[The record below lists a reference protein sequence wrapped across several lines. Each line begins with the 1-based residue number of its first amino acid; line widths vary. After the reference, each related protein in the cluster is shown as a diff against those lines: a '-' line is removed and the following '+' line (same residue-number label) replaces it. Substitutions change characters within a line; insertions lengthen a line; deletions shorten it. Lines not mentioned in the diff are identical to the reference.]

1 MVKKKLQEHCF
12 PLSLSQRN
20 IWNLECALPGTSVN
34 NISTTVRIRG
44 QLDFPLLQ
52 ESIHRVLENDNSLR
66 TRITEQNGEM
76 VQYHAP
82 YIREDF
88 PVYDFSNTSKEG
100 FENWEAAVTR
110 ELIPIE
116 EGALYRFI
124 LFRDGESSGGVLVK
138 LHHIIADGWSQIMIC
153 NKIGET
159 YLKLLAGEEPSLE
172 QTPDYELHVQEE
184 QKYLA
189 SKAFNKDESYWKKIL
204 DRAGEPS
211 VLKDVNSAAIS
222 PVGRRL
228 SFQLPQVLN
237 HAIYSYC
244 QEKRVAPFAVF
255 YMALAVYFKRIGGA
269 ERFTIGVPIFNR
281 TNYQFKQSTG
291 MFVTTLPFYNEI
303 NDEWSINQFND
314 ELMENW
320 YEMLRHQR
328 YPFSMITDL
337 AGREGRLFHIALSY
351 QDSKIFES
359 RDASV
364 MLSGRW
370 HYCGYQAEQ
379 LTIHLTNLLNHQQY
393 AVDYDYLAQFF
404 TEEEITR
411 LHNSLCDI
419 LAEALAEPDKPIYRL
434 HVLSIAEKEK
444 VLYTFNK
451 TERYLEERPVYDTLV
466 ARCNKYPNRAAV
478 ICDGERITYGALLH
492 RSAQFA
498 QALIKAGVE
507 SNALAAIL
515 LPRKSDLFAAIVGS
529 LQAGCG
535 YLILSEE
542 LPGERISH
550 ILKQSNAAALITGKK
565 GRDRMGECN
574 IPILCVEEIQA
585 NGEMLYLKEDDGK
598 NDQGQTA
605 DRLAYVVYTSGS
617 TGEPKGVEITKS
629 NLLNLSQEM
638 EPVYGQGAVLS
649 VCNVGFDAFML
660 ESIVALLN
668 GRTIVLPGE
677 EELESPERLA
687 ALINGHAV
695 GFFSMTPSRLSAF
708 LQNSVFC
715 KAMWRM
721 ESIVCGGEAFPA
733 ELLKKLKKFSHAR
746 IYNQYGPS
754 ETTVG
759 VSMKELSHADR
770 ITAGRPM
777 GNCRLYVLDQW
788 MNPLPV
794 GGYGHLYVGGEC
806 VGRGYRNQPQ
816 LTAKSFRANPFVTG
830 DRIYFTGDVGCWT
843 PDGEIIL
850 KGRLDRQVKLR
861 GLRVEPQEVASC
873 IESYPGVLAATA
885 RVCEVN
891 GEPVLGAY
899 YCAKEHVK
907 EADLLAHTATYLP
920 RYMIP
925 AFLIKMKELPMNA
938 NGKVDE
944 KRLPLP
950 QSTATEMVGSMSQT
964 AEVILRIFRTVL
976 KREDIQGNSDYFLS
990 GGNSLNA
997 MECISKIEEEL
1008 RRKVRIAD
1016 LYACR
1021 NAIRLAAY
1029 LDGDSDCTVMAP
1041 IEKADECRLERKAP
1055 ALSGYPL
1062 TPIQQGMYVQSML
1075 DRSGFA
1081 YHMPGAFLLGKK
1093 PDVAR
1098 LEEAFA
1104 VLIREDAIFRT
1115 SFVQETDRVCARV
1128 LDEVSFSVEQLEAD
1142 DFTQA
1147 CRVFLRPFDLSK
1159 APLLHAALWQSEN
1172 GEWYLFL
1179 DSHHIIG
1186 DGMSTPLILKRLD
1199 QAYCKADIKVDW
1211 NYYDY
1216 IYAMEQEE
1224 TNLQKQQNLE
1234 YWTEYL
1240 KELPEPLLLPG
1251 DFVRP
1256 KKFDYRGQEYEMLL
1270 SDRESE
1276 ACDIFCKEKG
1286 VSEFVLFLSAYGILL
1301 SAASGREDFI
1311 IGAPVAGRTI
1321 PHANEICGPFIN
1333 TLPLRLRPE
1342 HGMTVGD
1349 WMKRVQAEVAEML
1362 DHQQVPLEEIIR
1374 ALNLPRGEQN
1384 ALYQVM
1390 LTQSPVDEDAF
1401 CLDGEKMT
1409 YRSISTGTV
1418 KMDMIVELARKENR
1432 YALRFSYASSIFM
1445 QETISFYGRC
1455 MKQILQAM
1463 MKKQDVPLW
1472 QLTVMS
1478 PEDYQKYVEFPNYK
1492 VTPFVNLP
1500 IQKIIYNKAMTM
1512 GEETAVIFHG
1522 EKVSYAQLERR
1533 AAAIACFL
1541 EEKGAKAGQCVGL
1554 VLSRT
1559 PDMIAAMYAVLKAGC
1574 AYTFMLPSFP
1584 AARLSYMME
1593 ASKAEILLYDEKAQ
1607 NQLPEGFLESQLPCQ
1622 AYLLPRGEAEGFTD
1636 RPTSADQLVNVL
1648 FTSGSTGKP
1657 KGVMLRHRSI
1667 CNLYTQMKT
1676 LLDPVEGNVLC
1687 STNSVFDCFVVE
1699 TLIALAMGRTVVL
1712 ADEEEMM
1719 LPWKLA
1725 QLVETWQTGIFE
1737 MTPSRLQMC
1746 LGNEAFCKAARNI
1759 RIVLLGG
1766 EVLTK
1771 TLLQKFYEHSDGVL
1785 MNMYGPTEATVF
1797 TTMTPVRPGEHIT
1810 IGQPLQNT
1818 RTYVLDENRH
1828 PVIPTACGELYIAG
1842 ECLAAGYVSRPDL
1855 TESAFVEDI
1864 YFPGEKMY
1872 KSGDLVR
1879 LRLDG
1884 RFDFIGRKDAQVK
1897 LNGQRVE
1904 LSEITGA
1911 ILESGCAK
1919 QAATVAVRKE
1929 DGSMELCSFYEKA
1942 ESATAQD
1949 EILSYLR
1956 RVLPVYM
1963 IPSRILCMEQL
1974 PVTAT
1979 NKIDMQA
1986 LKKLAADGLLHVCE
2000 EEKQP
2005 VAVAQAEM
2013 IAQVSTESAS
2023 TKPAAAEAM
2032 AAESAVEDST
2042 SAESTAAESTV
2053 TVTVDYILSVWNRV
2067 LSVPAKA
2074 PEVSFFE
2081 QGGTSMAALS
2091 VLSHYYNDHLEM
2103 TLSDFYENP
2112 TAVQQAKLLG
2122 RTGADSKQSIEW
2134 SLEGGQAD
2142 GQITEKETTRPVA
2155 PKEQK
2160 EQPKK
2165 DAVLVTGATGF
2176 FGAHLVKELLT
2187 NGQQKVICLMR
2198 DGDEERLK
2206 QCLSWYFGQG
2216 LFGGMA
2222 NRLEV
2227 IKGDIAWEHLGLS
2240 DTDYHLLA
2248 GRITEI
2254 YHSAADV
2261 RHYAADEESYLNT
2274 NTGGT
2279 ANMLELARLAKASFY
2294 HMSTCSVSG
2303 EQLKADSD
2311 AKVFTENDYDIGQV
2325 WEDNIYVKSKFLAEG
2340 LVLQAAKEGLNAKIF
2355 RLGRLVGRASDGVFQ
2370 KNPQTN
2376 AFYLLM
2382 KGFCQIGAVPQM
2394 AAHTPIDLM
2403 PIDICVEEVLAL
2415 KDSDGVIYHIMSHTP
2430 PMLEDVVKALDE
2442 RIQVVSDFEFIRI
2455 LEEKSQT
2462 LDREL
2467 LAMMLNYWRNIRV
2480 KKQSVTITNT
2490 LTMEALSKAGYC
2502 PEIPSPKQILQGF
2515 PI

>member
-1 MVKKKLQEHCF
+1 MVKKEIQEHCF
-12 PLSLSQRN
+12 PLSLSQQN
-20 IWNLECALPGTSVN
+20 IWNLESALPGTSVN
-34 NISTTVRIRG
+34 NISTTVRIKG

-52 ESIHRVLENDNSLR
+52 ESIHRVLENDISMC
-66 TRITEQNGEM
+66 TRIAEKNGEI
-76 VQYHAP
+76 VQYHVS
-82 YIREDF
+82 YVREDF
-88 PVYDFSNTSKEG
+88 PVYDFSHTSKEG
-100 FENWEAAVTR
+100 FENWEMAVTR

-116 EGALYRFI
+116 EGPLYRFV
-124 LFRDGESSGGVLVK
+124 LFRDGEGSGGVLVK

-159 YLKLLAGEEPSLE
+159 YLKLLAGEEPSLI
-172 QTPDYELHVQEE
+172 QAPDYELHVQEE
-184 QKYLA
+184 KQYLE
-189 SKAFNKDESYWKKIL
+189 SRAFKKDESYWKKIL
-204 DRAGEPS
+204 EQAGEPS
-211 VLKDVNSAAIS
+211 VLKAVNSAAVS

-303 NDEWSINQFND
+303 NDEWTLNQFND
-314 ELMENW
+314 ELMEKW

-328 YPFSMITDL
+328 YPFSEITRL

-404 TEEEITR
+404 TEEEITG
-411 LHNSLCDI
+411 LHESLCDI
-419 LAEALAEPDKPIYRL
+419 LAEALTEPDKPIYRL

-451 TERYLEERPVYDTLV
+451 TERYLEERPVYEALTE
-466 ARCNKYPNRAAV
+466 RCSEYPNRVAV
-478 ICDGERITYGALLH
+478 ICDGERVTYGALLH
-492 RSAQFA
+492 RSSQFA
-498 QALIKAGVE
+498 AALTGLGVKK
-507 SNALAAIL
+507 NALVAIM
-515 LPRKSDLFAAIVGS
+515 LPRKTDLYAAMVGS
-529 LQAGCG
+529 LQAGYG
-535 YLILSEE
+535 YMILSEE
-542 LPGERISH
+542 LPTERISH
-550 ILKQSNAAALITGKK
+550 ILKQSEASVLITGQK
-565 GRDRMGECN
+565 GRSRMEKCD
-574 IPILCVEEIQA
+574 IPVLCAEEIHAGVSMICLNEGDGQS
-585 NGEMLYLKEDDGK
+585 GETTSE
-598 NDQGQTA
+598 
-605 DRLAYVVYTSGS
+605 RLAYVVYTSGS
-617 TGEPKGVEITKS
+617 TGEPKGVEITQR
-629 NLLNLSQEM
+629 NLLNLAQEM
-638 EPVYGQGAVLS
+638 TSVYGQGAVLS

-668 GRTIVLPGE
+668 GKTIVLPAE

-687 ALINGHAV
+687 ALISGHAV

-754 ETTVG
+754 ETTVS
-759 VSMKELSHADR
+759 VSMKELSHADK

-794 GGYGHLYVGGEC
+794 GGYGRLYVGGEC
-806 VGRGYRNQPQ
+806 VGRGYRNQPE
-816 LTAKSFRANPFVTG
+816 LTAKSFRDNPFVTG
-830 DRIYFTGDVGCWT
+830 DRIYFTGDIGCWT
-843 PDGEIIL
+843 TDGEIVL
-850 KGRLDRQVKLR
+850 KGRLDNQVKLR

-873 IESYPGVLAATA
+873 IESYPGVLAAVA

-891 GEPVLGAY
+891 GQPVLGAY
-899 YCAKEHVK
+899 YCAQKQVK
-907 EADLLAHTATYLP
+907 ETELLAHTATYLP

-925 AFLIKMKELPMNA
+925 AFLIKMDKLPMNA

-944 KRLPLP
+944 SRLPMPKDAASESVNNL
-950 QSTATEMVGSMSQT
+950 SRT
-964 AEVILRIFRTVL
+964 AEVVLDVFRTVL
-976 KREDIQGNSDYFLS
+976 RREDIHGNSDYFLA

-997 MECISKIEEEL
+997 MECITQIEEKL

-1021 NAIRLAAY
+1021 SAVRLAAY
-1029 LDGDSDCTVMAP
+1029 LDGDPVSTAVPCV
-1041 IEKADECRLERKAP
+1041 EKVSAECRPEDKAP
-1055 ALSGYPL
+1055 VLPKYPL
-1062 TPIQQGMYVQSML
+1062 TPVQQGMYVQSML
-1075 DRSGFA
+1075 DPSGFA
-1081 YHMPGAFLLGKK
+1081 YHMPGAFVLGEK
-1093 PDVAR
+1093 PDMER

-1104 VLIREDAIFRT
+1104 VLIREDAILRT
-1115 SFVQETDRVCARV
+1115 SYVQEPDGVFAHV
-1128 LDEVSFSVEQLEAD
+1128 SDEGAIQIEQLKAD
-1142 DFTQA
+1142 DFENA
-1147 CRVFLRPFDLSK
+1147 CQVFLRPFDLTE
-1159 APLLHAALWQSEN
+1159 APLMRAALWQSKEE
-1172 GEWYLFL
+1172 EWYLFL
-1179 DSHHIIG
+1179 DTHHIIG

-1199 QAYCKADIKVDW
+1199 KAYCGENLKVNW

-1216 IYAMEQEE
+1216 IYASEQKGA
-1224 TNLQKQQNLE
+1224 NVQKKQNLE
-1234 YWTEYL
+1234 YWVTHLE
-1240 KELPEPLLLPG
+1240 ELPEPLVLPG

-1256 KKFDYRGQEYEMLL
+1256 KKFDYQGQEYEMEL

-1276 ACDIFCKEKG
+1276 ACFSFCREQG

-1301 SAASGREDFI
+1301 AAVSGREDFI
-1311 IGAPVAGRTI
+1311 IGAPVAGRTMA
-1321 PHANEICGPFIN
+1321 HAGEICGPFIN
-1333 TLPLRLRPE
+1333 TLPLRLKPQRE
-1342 HGMTVGD
+1342 LTVNE
-1349 WMKRVQAEVAEML
+1349 WLTRVQTEVAGML
-1362 DHQQVPLEEIIR
+1362 DHQQASLEEIIQ
-1374 ALNLPRGEQN
+1374 ALNLPRGAQN

-1390 LTQSPVDEDAF
+1390 LTQSPVDEDDF
-1401 CLDGEKMT
+1401 CLNGQKMI
-1409 YRSISTGTV
+1409 YRPISTGTV
-1418 KMDMIVELARKENR
+1418 KMDMIVELARKANK
-1432 YALRFSYASSIFM
+1432 YALRFSYATGIFM
-1445 QETISFYGRC
+1445 EETICFYGRC

-1463 MKKQDVPLW
+1463 IKGQDVSLGR
-1472 QLTVMS
+1472 LTVMAL
-1478 PEDYQKYVEFPNYK
+1478 EDYQKYVELPNYK

-1500 IQKIIYNKAMTM
+1500 IHKIVHNKAMSM
-1512 GEETAVIFHG
+1512 GEKTAVIFHG
-1522 EKVSYAQLERR
+1522 EEVSYAQLERR
-1533 AAAIACFL
+1533 AVAIACFL
-1541 EEKGAKAGQCVGL
+1541 EEKGIMPGQCVGL
-1554 VLSRT
+1554 CLSRT

-1584 AARLSYMME
+1584 AARLNYMLE
-1593 ASKAEILLYDEKAQ
+1593 ASQAGILFYDEKALGL
-1607 NQLPEGFLESQLPCQ
+1607 LPEGFLESQLPCQ
-1622 AYLLPRGEAEGFTD
+1622 ACLLPQGEAESFTD
-1636 RPTSADQLVNVL
+1636 RPAGADQLVNVL

-1676 LLDPVEGNVLC
+1676 LLDPIEGTVLC

-1725 QLVETWQTGIFE
+1725 KLVETWQTGIFE

-1746 LGNEAFCKAARNI
+1746 LGNDAFCKAARNI

-1766 EVLTK
+1766 EVLTR
-1771 TLLQKFYEHSDGVL
+1771 TLLQKFYEHSDGIL

-1797 TTMTPVRPGEHIT
+1797 TTMIPVRPGDHIT
-1810 IGQPLQNT
+1810 IGRPLQNT
-1818 RTYVLDENRH
+1818 RTYVLDENRQ

-1872 KSGDLVR
+1872 RSGDLVR

-1884 RFDFIGRKDAQVK
+1884 RYDFIGRKDAQVK

-1911 ILESGCAK
+1911 ILESGCVK

-1929 DGSMELCSFYEKA
+1929 DGSMELCSFYEAMKP
-1942 ESATAQD
+1942 ETAQE
-1949 EILSYLR
+1949 EILGYLR

-1963 IPSRILCMEQL
+1963 IPSRMLSMEQL

-1986 LKKLAADGLLHVCE
+1986 LKKLAEEGLEHLCAE
-2000 EEKQP
+2000 ERQP
-2005 VAVAQAEM
+2005 VAAKADMLKPVVTEP
-2013 IAQVSTESAS
+2013 VVTESVV
-2023 TKPAAAEAM
+2023 T
-2032 AAESAVEDST
+2032 ESVITEPVVT
-2042 SAESTAAESTV
+2042 EESTV
-2053 TVTVDYILSVWNRV
+2053 TVTVDYVLSAWNSV
-2067 LSVPAKA
+2067 LSVPAKD

-2081 QGGTSMAALS
+2081 QGGTSMGALS

-2103 TLSDFYENP
+2103 DLSDFYENP
-2112 TAVQQAKLLG
+2112 TAVQQARLLG
-2122 RTGADSKQSIEW
+2122 RTGEKSREGNADQRGQLSCQALKREKDTEIKVEW
-2134 SLEGGQAD
+2134 SLES
-2142 GQITEKETTRPVA
+2142 EPVKPA
-2155 PKEQK
+2155 AEE
-2160 EQPKK
+2160 EQPDK

-2176 FGAHLVKELLT
+2176 FGAHLVKELLM
-2187 NGQQKVICLMR
+2187 NGQQRVICLMR

-2216 LFGGMA
+2216 LIAGAA
-2222 NRLEV
+2222 NRLV
-2227 IKGDIAWEHLGLS
+2227 TVKGDIALEHLGMT
-2240 DTDYHLLA
+2240 DTDYRQLA
-2248 GRITEI
+2248 GEIFEI
-2254 YHSAADV
+2254 YHCAADV
-2261 RHYAADEESYLNT
+2261 RHYAADEECYLNT

-2279 ANMLELARLAKASFY
+2279 ANMLELARLAQASFY

-2303 EQLKADSD
+2303 EQLKDDSE
-2311 AKVFTENDYDIGQV
+2311 AKVFTEKDYDIGQV

-2340 LVLQAAKEGLNAKIF
+2340 LVLQAAEEGLTAKIF

-2370 KNPQTN
+2370 RNPKTN

-2382 KGFCQIGAVPQM
+2382 KGFCRIGAVPQM
-2394 AAHTPIDLM
+2394 AAGAKIDLM
-2403 PIDICVEEVLAL
+2403 PIDTCVEEVLAL
-2415 KDSDGVIYHIMSHTP
+2415 KNSDGMIYHIMSHDP
-2430 PMLEDVVKALDE
+2430 PTLEEVVNALDE
-2442 RIQVVSDFEFIRI
+2442 KIQIVSDFDFIRI
-2455 LEEKSQT
+2455 LEEKSQS

-2467 LAMMLNYWRNIRV
+2467 LAMMLNYWRNLRV
-2480 KKQSVTITNT
+2480 KKQSVSITNT

-2502 PEIPSPKQILQGF
+2502 PKNPSLKQILQSF
-2515 PI
+2515 SM

>member
-1 MVKKKLQEHCF
+1 MAKKKIEEHCF
-12 PLSLSQRN
+12 PLSLSQQN
-20 IWNLECALPGTSVN
+20 IWNLESALPGTSVN

-52 ESIHRVLENDNSLR
+52 ESIHSVLENDISLC
-66 TRITEQNGEM
+66 TRIAKVNGEI
-76 VQYHAP
+76 VQYHVP

-88 PVYDFSNTSKEG
+88 PVYDFSHTSKEG
-100 FENWEAAVTR
+100 FENWEMAVTR

-116 EGALYRFI
+116 EGPLYRFV

-159 YLKLLAGEEPSLE
+159 YLKLLAGETPVLA
-172 QTPDYELHVQEE
+172 QAPDYELHVQEE

-189 SKAFNKDESYWKKIL
+189 SRAFQKDESYWKNIL
-204 DRAGEPS
+204 DQAGEPS
-211 VLKDVNSAAIS
+211 VLKDVSSAAIS

-255 YMALAVYFKRIGGA
+255 YMALAIYFKRIGGA

-303 NDEWSINQFND
+303 NDEWTLNQFNE
-314 ELMENW
+314 ELMEKW

-328 YPFSMITDL
+328 YPFSEITRL

-404 TEEEITR
+404 TEEEIVS
-411 LHNSLCDI
+411 LHESLCDI
-419 LAEALAEPDKPIYRL
+419 LAEALSEPDKPIYRL

-451 TERYLEERPVYDTLV
+451 TERYLEDRPVYDALV
-466 ARCNKYPNRAAV
+466 GRCNEYPNRVAV

-492 RSAQFA
+492 RGTQFA
-498 QALIKAGVE
+498 VALTKAGVE
-507 SNALAAIL
+507 GNALVAIL
-515 LPRKSDLFAAIVGS
+515 LPRKSDLFAAMVGS

-542 LPGERISH
+542 LPAERICH
-550 ILKQSNAAALITGKK
+550 ILKQSEASVLITNEK
-565 GRDRMGECN
+565 GRKRLNKCEV
-574 IPILCVEEIQA
+574 PVLCAEEIRA
-585 NGEMLYLKEDDGK
+585 SGEMFYLKPDE
-598 NDQGQTA
+598 NRQEREQTA

-617 TGEPKGVEITKS
+617 TGEPKGVEITQR
-629 NLLNLSQEM
+629 NLLNLAQEM
-638 EPVYGQGAVLS
+638 APVYGQGAVLS

-668 GRTIVLPGE
+668 GRTVVLPGE

-708 LQNSVFC
+708 LQNHVFC

-754 ETTVG
+754 ETTVS
-759 VSMKELSHADR
+759 VSMKELSHADK

-794 GGYGHLYVGGEC
+794 GGYGRLYVGGEC
-806 VGRGYRNQPQ
+806 VGRGYRNQPE
-816 LTAKSFRANPFVTG
+816 LTAGAFRDNPFVTG
-830 DRIYFTGDVGCWT
+830 DRIYFTGDIGCWT
-843 PDGEIIL
+843 TDGEIML
-850 KGRLDRQVKLR
+850 KGRLDSQVKLR

-873 IESYPGVLAATA
+873 IESYPGVQAAAA

-891 GEPVLGAY
+891 GQPVLGAY
-899 YCAKEHVK
+899 YCADEPVK
-907 EADLLAHTATYLP
+907 EADLLAHAATYLP

-925 AFLIKMKELPMNA
+925 AFLIKLKELPISA

-950 QSTATEMVGSMSQT
+950 QDTVTGKTGSMSQT
-964 AEVILRIFRTVL
+964 AEAILQIFRKVL
-976 KREDIQGNSDYFLS
+976 KKEELHGNSDYFLS

-997 MECISKIEEEL
+997 MECIAEIEEQL
-1008 RRKVRIAD
+1008 HRRVRIAD

-1029 LDGDSDCTVMAP
+1029 LDGDSEGMLTIPV
-1041 IEKADECRLERKAP
+1041 EKTDESRLNKKAP
-1055 ALSGYPL
+1055 VLSTYPL
-1062 TPIQQGMYVQSML
+1062 TPVQQGMYVQSML
-1075 DRSGFA
+1075 DPSGFA
-1081 YHMPGAFLLGKK
+1081 YHMPGAFLLARK
-1093 PDVAR
+1093 PDMTR
-1098 LEEAFA
+1098 LEKAFA
-1104 VLIREDAIFRT
+1104 ELISEDAIFRT
-1115 SFVQETDRVCARV
+1115 SFVQETDRVCAHV
-1128 LDEVSFSVEQLEAD
+1128 LEEVPFSIELLEAD
-1142 DFTQA
+1142 DFEGACQA
-1147 CRVFLRPFDLSK
+1147 FLRPFDLGN
-1159 APLLHAALWQSEN
+1159 APLLRGALWQSKEDK
-1172 GEWYLFL
+1172 WYLFL

-1199 QAYCKADIKVDW
+1199 QAYCKGELKVDW

-1216 IYAMEQEE
+1216 IYALEE
-1224 TNLQKQQNLE
+1224 TKQGESRDLE
-1234 YWTEYL
+1234 YWTAHL
-1240 KELPEPLLLPG
+1240 KELPQPLVLPG

-1256 KKFDYRGQEYEMLL
+1256 KKFDYRGQEYETML
-1270 SDRESE
+1270 SEQESE
-1276 ACDIFCKEKG
+1276 ACDAFCKAQG

-1301 SAASGREDFI
+1301 SAVSGREDFI

-1321 PHANEICGPFIN
+1321 PHTGEICGPFIN
-1333 TLPLRLRPE
+1333 TLPLRLRPRRGLTIDE
-1342 HGMTVGD
+1342 
-1349 WMKRVQAEVAEML
+1349 WLKCVQTEVAEML
-1362 DHQQVPLEEIIR
+1362 DHQQVSLEEIIQ

-1409 YRSISTGTV
+1409 YRPISTGTV

-1432 YALRFSYASSIFM
+1432 YALRFSYATGIFL
-1445 QETISFYGRC
+1445 QETIRFYGRC

-1463 MKKQDVPLW
+1463 IKKQDVLLE
-1472 QLTVMS
+1472 QLAVMS
-1478 PEDYQKYVEFPNYK
+1478 PQDYQKYVELPNYK

-1500 IQKIIYNKAMTM
+1500 IHKILQNKAMTM

-1522 EKVSYAQLERR
+1522 EKITYTQLERR

-1541 EEKGAKAGQCVGL
+1541 EEKGALPGQCVGL
-1554 VLSRT
+1554 CLSRT
-1559 PDMIAAMYAVLKAGC
+1559 PDMIAAMYGVLKAGC

-1584 AARLSYMME
+1584 GARLSYMLE
-1593 ASKAEILLYDEKAQ
+1593 ASQAGILLYDEKAGE
-1607 NQLPEGFLESQLPCQ
+1607 QLPEGFLESEVPCQ
-1622 AYLLPRGEAEGFTD
+1622 AYLLPQGEADGFQD
-1636 RPTSADQLVNVL
+1636 RPTGADQLVNVL

-1667 CNLYTQMKT
+1667 CNLYSQMKT

-1725 QLVETWQTGIFE
+1725 QLVETWKTGIFE

-1746 LGNEAFCKAARNI
+1746 LGNEAFCKAAHNI

-1766 EVLTK
+1766 EVLTR

-1797 TTMTPVRPGEHIT
+1797 TTMTPVRPNDHIT

-1818 RTYVLDENRH
+1818 RTYVLDEKRQ

-1855 TESAFVEDI
+1855 TEAAFVEDI

-1872 KSGDLVR
+1872 RSGDLVR

-1884 RFDFIGRKDAQVK
+1884 SYDFIGRKDAQVK

-1911 ILESGCAK
+1911 ILESGCVK

-1929 DGSMELCSFYEKA
+1929 DGSMELCSFYEA
-1942 ESATAQD
+1942 EKTENTEE
-1949 EILSYLR
+1949 EILAYLR

-1963 IPSRILCMEQL
+1963 IPSRMLQLEQL

-1979 NKIDMQA
+1979 NKIDMQG
-1986 LKKLAADGLLHVCE
+1986 LQKLATEGLDHVST
-2000 EEKQP
+2000 EEKQTAVAENAGVAEVLP
-2005 VAVAQAEM
+2005 AEPAAVKPTVAVTAEY
-2013 IAQVSTESAS
+2013 V
-2023 TKPAAAEAM
+2023 
-2032 AAESAVEDST
+2032 
-2042 SAESTAAESTV
+2042 
-2053 TVTVDYILSVWNRV
+2053 LSVWNRV
-2067 LSVPAKA
+2067 LSVPAKD
-2074 PEVSFFE
+2074 PEGSFFK

-2091 VLSHYYNDHLEM
+2091 VLSHYYNDQLEM
-2103 TLSDFYENP
+2103 NLSDFYENP
-2112 TAVQQAKLLG
+2112 TAVQQARLLR
-2122 RTGADSKQSIEW
+2122 RTEEIKAEW
-2134 SLEGGQAD
+2134 SLESK
-2142 GQITEKETTRPVA
+2142 TVRE
-2155 PKEQK
+2155 EQNGHCV
-2160 EQPKK
+2160 EGSPER

-2176 FGAHLVKELLT
+2176 FGAHLVKALLT
-2187 NGQQKVICLMR
+2187 EGKQKVICLMR
-2198 DGDEERLK
+2198 DGDPERLH
-2206 QCLSWYFGQG
+2206 QCLSWYFGQE
-2216 LFGGMA
+2216 LLA
-2222 NRLEV
+2222 ASTDRLETV
-2227 IKGDIAWEHLGLS
+2227 KGDIALEQLGMS
-2240 DTDYHLLA
+2240 EADYSRLA
-2248 GRITEI
+2248 GRISEI
-2254 YHSAADV
+2254 YHCAADV

-2279 ANMLELARLAKASFY
+2279 ANMLELARTAGASFY

-2303 EQLKADSD
+2303 EQLKDDSVT
-2311 AKVFTENDYDIGQV
+2311 KVFTEKDYDIGQV

-2340 LVLQAAKEGLNAKIF
+2340 LVLQAAREGLRVKIF

-2370 KNPQTN
+2370 RNPQTN

-2382 KGFCQIGAVPQM
+2382 KGFCQIGALPQM
-2394 AAHTPIDLM
+2394 ASQAPIDLM
-2403 PIDICVEEVLAL
+2403 PIDICVDEVLAL
-2415 KDSDGVIYHIMSHTP
+2415 KDSEDTIYHIMSQQP
-2430 PMLEDVVKALDE
+2430 PMLEEVVKALDE
-2442 RIQVVSDFEFIRI
+2442 KIQIVSDFDFIRI
-2455 LEEKSQT
+2455 LEEKSQS
-2462 LDREL
+2462 LGREL

-2480 KKQSVTITNT
+2480 KKQSVSITNT
-2490 LTMEALSKAGYC
+2490 LTMAALAKAGYC
-2502 PEIPSPKQILQGF
+2502 PEIPSIKQILKGF
-2515 PI
+2515 SAQD